1 MVEPMIE
8 LPMRF
13 SKEQIANFCQ
23 RWQIREFALF
33 GSILR
38 DDFCD
43 DSDIDVLV
51 TFDLDAH
58 WGLLAH
64 VRMERELGEIL
75 GRKVDLIE
83 RGSIEESPNW
93 IRRKEILNTARTFY
107 VKG

>member
-1 MVEPMIE
+1 MVEQTLE
-8 LPMRF
+8 LPIKF
-13 SKEQIANFCQ
+13 PKEEIANYCR
-23 RWQIREFALF
+23 RWQIKEFALF
-33 GSILR
+33 GSVLR
-38 DDFCD
+38 EDFCT

-51 TFDLDAH
+51 TFDLDAD
-58 WGLLAH
+58 WGLLDH

-83 RGSIEESPNW
+83 RLSIEESPNW